1 MEFFLCKG
9 VISLAKLFLLI
20 GSIVMGL
27 AVVIGAFGAHGLEP
41 RLTERMM
48 KNYQTGVQY
57 HMIHGLAILAVGL
70 ISLKFPLPGLNG
82 AGWSF
87 LIGIVLFS
95 GSLYTM
101 ALTGITKLGAVTP
114 IGGLAFIIGWILLG
128 VAIVRGL

>member
-1 MEFFLCKG
+1 M
-9 VISLAKLFLLI
+9 AKLFLLI

-27 AVVIGAFGAHGLEP
+27 SVAIGAFGAHGLEP

-57 HMIHGLAILAVGL
+57 HMIHGLAIVAIGV
-70 ISLKFPLPGLNG
+70 IALKFPLPGLNG

-87 LIGIVLFS
+87 LVGIILFS
-95 GSLYTM
+95 GSLYAM

-128 VAIVRGL
+128 VAVVRGL